1 MTNVTDLVPA
11 PPKPLVGISGR
22 RKTAAVMGAPPG
34 FANAPLELYLSE
46 YATSVLAAGGLPVHL
61 PLDAP
66 PTELAGRMDALVIVG
81 GDDVDPRR
89 YGEAPGPFTTFV
101 DPERDEFE
109 SALIEA
115 AIERGIPLLGVCRG
129 AQLLNVVRGGSLH
142 QHLATGEGES
152 HGSYAYPR
160 AHRSHPLSTLPGS
173 LVAEFYGAETRVNS
187 FHHQAVDR
195 LGDGLVAT
203 AVAPDGIVEAIELT
217 GADVVGVQ
225 WHPETFGG
233 DPVFGWL
240 VETAARRAQEIGKAA

>member
-1 MTNVTDLVPA
+1 MTNVTDIVTAQPS
-11 PPKPLVGISGR
+11 PLVGISGR
-22 RKTAAVMGAPPG
+22 RKTAAIMGAPAG
-34 FANAPLELYLSE
+34 FADAPLELYLSE

-66 PTELAGRMDALVIVG
+66 PAELVARMDAVVVVG

-89 YGEAPGPFTTFV
+89 YGEAPGPFTTYV

-115 AIERGIPLLGVCRG
+115 AIDRGVPLLGVCRG
-129 AQLLNVVRGGSLH
+129 AQLLNVVLGGALI
-142 QHLATGEGES
+142 QHLPTGEGES

-160 AHRSHPLSTLPGS
+160 AHRSHPVSTLPGS
-173 LVAEFYGAETRVNS
+173 LAAKLYGATARVNS
-187 FHHQAVDR
+187 FHHQAVGR

-203 AVAPDGIVEAIELT
+203 ATAPDGIVEAIELT
-217 GADVVGVQ
+217 DADVVGVQ

-240 VETAARRAQEIGKAA
+240 VETAAQRAQKIGKAA